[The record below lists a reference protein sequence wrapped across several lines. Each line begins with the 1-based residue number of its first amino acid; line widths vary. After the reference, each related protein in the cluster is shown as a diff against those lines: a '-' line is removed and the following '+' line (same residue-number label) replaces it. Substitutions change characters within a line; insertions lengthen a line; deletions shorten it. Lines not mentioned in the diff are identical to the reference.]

1 MDTSKQ
7 MTLTPAQWRASCARR
22 TNERLVARRVDQQL
36 EQTDWVIEL
45 ANSAPAHIV

>member
-1 MDTSKQ
+1 MDHDISKP
-7 MTLTPAQWRASCARR
+7 LTPAQWRASCVRR
-22 TNERLVARRVDQQL
+22 TNERLAARKLDRQL